1 MYYPAKLLIKCRNG
15 IKVFSDMQTLKIFSP
30 LTFFFRKLLNVFP
43 PNERISHRWEDTRS
57 RRQKIQNKREAKKF
71 QGDGKGKSRVRAEQ
85 QAQKESKLKQ
95 KDKRI
100 QKSCHQRQET
110 RVGGE
115 KERERERGRE
125 KVSHICQRIVCGTWK
140 LSK

>member
-1 MYYPAKLLIKCRNG
+1 
-15 IKVFSDMQTLKIFSP
+15 MQTLKIFSP
-30 LTFFFRKLLNVFP
+30 LTFFFRKLLDVFP

-71 QGDGKGKSRVRAEQ
+71 QGDGKGKSGVRAKQ

-100 QKSCHQRQET
+100 QKSCHQRQGMG
-110 RVGGE
+110 VGGE
-115 KERERERGRE
+115 KEGERERGRE
-125 KVSHICQRIVCGTWK
+125 KGFIY
-140 LSK
+140 LSENCLWYMEIKQMIKQQLAVGKIYIKERKCN